1 MIYQTRDDDRWRL
14 ERRGPQHAV
23 PFDGSDPLRRHGGR
37 ALRLIVTAGAWGAGL
52 CLVIGLVAMVAQAAP
67 SRPARAAD
75 RGVADRSVADRSVDS
90 RSVDG
95 RISDTI
101 TSNTAYDRYIKR
113 FSDTGPAFR
122 SFVVAGHSRWQ
133 LRWSY
138 RCSGGTRGSLTI
150 TEPTITTGVRVQ
162 SAGTS
167 ARGITWAFA
176 DATTHYLLIRGSC
189 PWTVTVAGRR

>member
-52 CLVIGLVAMVAQAAP
+52 CLVIGLVALVAQATP

-75 RGVADRSVADRSVDS
+75 RGGIGDRSLPDRT
-90 RSVDG
+90 DG
-95 RISDTI
+95 RIRDTI
-101 TSNTAYDRYIKR
+101 TSNTAYDGYIRR
-113 FSDTGPAFR
+113 FSGTGLAYHPFQ
-122 SFVVAGHSRWQ
+122 VAGHSRWQ

-138 RCSGGTRGSLTI
+138 HCFGGTRGYLTI
-150 TEPTITTGVRVQ
+150 SEPAISTGVRVQ
-162 SAGTS
+162 SAGT
-167 ARGITWAFA
+167 AGRGTTWAFS
-176 DATTHYLLIRGSC
+176 DAAAHFLAIRGSC

>member
-23 PFDGSDPLRRHGGR
+23 PPDSSDPLRRHGGR

-67 SRPARAAD
+67 SRPARAAE
-75 RGVADRSVADRSVDS
+75 RGVADRSTDS
-90 RSVDG
+90 RVT
-95 RISDTI
+95 DTI
-101 TSNTAYDRYIKR
+101 TSNTAYDGYIRR
-113 FSDTGPAFR
+113 FSDTGLAFR

-138 RCSGGTRGSLTI
+138 RCNTGTRGYLTI
-150 TEPTITTGVRVQ
+150 SEPTISSGVRVQ
-162 SAGTS
+162 STGTGG
-167 ARGITWAFA
+167 RGITWAFS
-176 DATTHYLLIRGSC
+176 DAATHFLLIHGSC
-189 PWTVTVAGRR
+189 PWTVTVTGRR